1 VKDKTEK
8 LFVSCADVFA
18 ELVNGLLYGGRA
30 VLKKETLLPGPTESI
45 YPGKAEGLGNQ
56 FQDYSMYVIEEK
68 DVKKVSAL
76 YTLENQSRVDTRMPL
91 RQAAY
96 EGAAYRRQYKRR
108 RGQGIYPVV
117 SIVLNW
123 GEKPWKA
130 AKTIGELMDY
140 PIPKGAEDYIDRNR
154 LHVFDMRFLEKEV
167 RERFEG
173 DVRIVLDYL
182 SDRESLLRRRQ
193 KPENPEEVMRMLHAL
208 SGDERYLEYIA
219 FVEED
224 GGKSM
229 CELLDEMENKGR
241 REGKREGRKEGRRE
255 GIQAVISICQELGLT
270 FDVTRNKL
278 MEKFSLGDEEA
289 RRNMTLY
296 W

>member
-1 VKDKTEK
+1 MKDKTEK
-8 LFVSCADVFA
+8 LFVACADVFA
-18 ELVNGLLYGGRA
+18 ELINGLLYEGRA

-45 YPGKAEGLGNQ
+45 YMGKAAELGNQ
-56 FQDYSMYVIEEK
+56 FQDYSMYVLDEE
-68 DVKKVSAL
+68 KVSAL

-117 SIVLNW
+117 SVVLNW

-140 PIPKGAEDYIDRNR
+140 PIPEGAEDYIDRNR
-154 LHVFDMRFLEKEV
+154 LHVFDMRFLEKDV

-182 SDRESLLRRRQ
+182 LDRESLMQRRQ
-193 KPENPEEVMRMLHAL
+193 KPANPEEVMRMLHAL
-208 SGDERYLEYIA
+208 SGDEQYLEYIA

-229 CELLDEMENKGR
+229 CDLLEEMKNKGR
-241 REGKREGRKEGRRE
+241 EEGQKEGRKEGRRE
-255 GIQAVISICQELGLT
+255 GIQAVISICKELGVT
-270 FDVTRNKL
+270 FDVTLNKL